1 MKPLLSLLLAT
12 GFLMIAA
19 TPSSATEEPAWRLL
33 DRDGA
38 FEMRQYEPMVVA
50 ETVSSGARGSAIN
63 QGFRR
68 LLRYI
73 SGANT
78 PNRQIDMTS
87 PVLQRG

>member
-1 MKPLLSLLLAT
+1 
-12 GFLMIAA
+12 
-19 TPSSATEEPAWRLL
+19 
-33 DRDGA
+33 
-38 FEMRQYEPMVVA
+38 MVVA